1 MKRLKVLVSAYACEP
16 DKGSEPGVGWNWAKQ
31 IAKFAEVWVI
41 TRANNREPIEKELQR
56 NPLAD
61 IHFIYYDIPKWLS
74 FWKKKERGLYFYYL
88 LWQIGSYR
96 LVKKL
101 QRQEQFD
108 ITHHLTF
115 GNIWLPTFL
124 PFLSI
129 PFVWGPVGGGDQIPR
144 IFRQSYTFI
153 AKVQEMM
160 RDIMLASLRLN
171 PFFLNTCR
179 KANSII
185 VRTEKTLCR
194 IPQAFRYKTVKMIET
209 SILTTDIPIIQK
221 ASEKKGMIQL
231 LSVGRLIPLKGFD
244 LAIRS
249 FLKAAEKNEKIKLS
263 IVGDG
268 PEKENLLKIC
278 KEGNTNKVRFT
289 GFLEHNDVLKLMSES
304 SIFLFPSIKEGGP
317 WVLFEAMSLGLPIIC
332 LDVAGPGEIVNE
344 QCGIKIRP
352 INLEQTI
359 HDLSAAIIKL
369 SSDPVLRRK
378 MGAEGLKRVRE
389 HFNWDKKSEFIKE
402 IYFEQEINE

>member
-1 MKRLKVLVSAYACEP
+1 MKRLKVLMSAYACEP

-56 NPLAD
+56 NPVAN
-61 IHFIYYDIPKWLS
+61 IHFIYYDIPKGIS
-74 FWKKKERGLYFYYL
+74 FWKRKERGLYLYYF
-88 LWQIGSYR
+88 LWQIGIYK
-96 LVKKL
+96 LIKKL
-101 QRQEQFD
+101 HRQTQFD
-108 ITHHLTF
+108 ISHHLTF

-144 IFRQSYTFI
+144 TFRQSYTLI
-153 AKVQEMM
+153 AKVQEMI
-160 RDIMLASLRLN
+160 RDMMLASLRLN
-171 PFFLNTCR
+171 PFFLNVCR
-179 KANSII
+179 KANSIV

-209 SILTTDIPIIQK
+209 GIVVKDISYPKRESRNDNFIQII
-221 ASEKKGMIQL
+221 
-231 LSVGRLIPLKGFD
+231 SVGRLIPLKGFD
-244 LAIRS
+244 LALKSFFIASETNDNIR
-249 FLKAAEKNEKIKLS
+249 LS

-344 QCGIKIRP
+344 QCGIKIKP
-352 INLEQTI
+352 VNPEQTI
-359 HDLSAAIIKL
+359 HDLSVAILKL
-369 SSDPVLRRK
+369 ASDPDLRRK
-378 MGAEGLKRVRE
+378 MGVNGMKRVE
-389 HFNWDKKSEFIKE
+389 VHFTWDKKGAYIHK
-402 IYFEQEINE
+402 IYENLINS